1 MKLFRKVVDIIVKLL
16 IPFAILAL
24 MMGFAR
30 ALLDLKDVFKS
41 PTITEG
47 FEKMVTDILSM
58 FVVIELLR
66 SIIEY
71 FDVHRL
77 RLTFIIDA
85 TIVFILR
92 EVMIQIYRDSISAME
107 MGAFSVLLLVLGA
120 LRTAAVFYSPDRAG
134 RTGHE

>member
-1 MKLFRKVVDIIVKLL
+1 MRLFRKVVDIIVKLL

-30 ALLDLKDVFKS
+30 ALLGLKDVFKS
-41 PTITEG
+41 PTITAG
-47 FEKMVTDILSM
+47 FEKMVTDLLSM

-71 FDVHRL
+71 FDVNRL

-92 EVMIQIYRDSISAME
+92 EVMI
-107 MGAFSVLLLVLGA
+107 
-120 LRTAAVFYSPDRAG
+120 
-134 RTGHE
+134 